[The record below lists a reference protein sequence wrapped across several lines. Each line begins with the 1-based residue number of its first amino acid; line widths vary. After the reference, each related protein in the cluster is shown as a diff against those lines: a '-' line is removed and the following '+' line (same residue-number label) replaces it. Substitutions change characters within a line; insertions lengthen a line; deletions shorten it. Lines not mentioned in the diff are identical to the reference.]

1 MEIDYRSMSFW
12 FGVLQWAFQLLAL
25 VWVYLRTKD
34 TDNQQAIADVRKELT
49 SLAATIRKDLA
60 ALTTT
65 TGQVNETQNMRLAT
79 LEEKV
84 AHMPTD
90 AEIAHLTGEV
100 STVKAQVNSVAALL
114 QRVEHQTQLIHEH
127 LLSAKR

>member
-1 MEIDYRSMSFW
+1 MEELDYRAMGFW
-12 FGVLQWAFQLLAL
+12 LAVAQWISQGAL
-25 VWVYLRTKD
+25 VVWVYLRTKD
-34 TDNQQAIADVRKELT
+34 TDNQRAIATVRKEL
-49 SLAATIRKDLA
+49 A
-60 ALTTT
+60 ALVTTH
-65 TGQVNETQNMRLAT
+65 GQANEAQNTRLTT

-90 AEIAHLTGEV
+90 ADIAHLTGEV